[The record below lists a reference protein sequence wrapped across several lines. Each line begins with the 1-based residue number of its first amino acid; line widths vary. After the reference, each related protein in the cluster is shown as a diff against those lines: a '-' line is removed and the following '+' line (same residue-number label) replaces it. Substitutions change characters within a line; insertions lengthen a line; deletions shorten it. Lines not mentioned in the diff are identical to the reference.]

1 MVRMTIIFLA
11 LAVVSAFIGYGDI
24 EDKASMISQYICL
37 VFSALFVISLF
48 SIEPHEPR
56 KR

>member
-11 LAVVSAFIGYGDI
+11 LAIASAIFGYGDI
-24 EDKASMISQYICL
+24 EDRASMISQYICL
-37 VFSALFVISLF
+37 IFSALFVISLF
-48 SIEPHEPR
+48 SLEPREPR